1 MATPCFAVQIPRVLA
16 LPSKTML
23 KRLTA
28 KLPPALTVLAIVAA
42 LCSPAPLLAKGEQ
55 AQLETLSSEI
65 TQLQKKLRVT
75 RTERDK
81 SAARL
86 REIELQS
93 AQTRRGVVNLDKE
106 IRLLGSELSQLYSQ
120 QKQLDDQRQNQAG
133 QVAQELSAA
142 YRLGREEPL
151 KVLLNMENPE
161 EIGRTLK
168 YYEHVV
174 KARSKIL
181 EDYQTTIRKLDAVEQ
196 SLLGKQNA
204 LAEKKGQL
212 LAIQRTLKDEKKQR
226 SALLQGS
233 RQQIK
238 DEKGR
243 IAKLNLERKQL
254 ESIIKALQKHVQNLN
269 IPDNQPFSQRRGKL
283 PWPVKGRVGHSFGSA
298 RGSHLKWR
306 GWLLNA
312 RDASPVKAIHHG
324 RVVFSDY
331 LRGQGLLVIVD
342 HGDSYLSLYAHNQ
355 VLLKETG
362 DWVHPGETIAKVG
375 NTGGLDRSAL
385 YFEIR
390 RKGKAVDPKRW
401 LKPRA

>member
-1 MATPCFAVQIPRVLA
+1 MA
-16 LPSKTML
+16 
-23 KRLTA
+23 
-28 KLPPALTVLAIVAA
+28 ALTIVAA
-42 LCSPAPLLAKGEQ
+42 LVSPPLLFAKGEQ
-55 AQLETLSSEI
+55 AKIDTLSSEI
-65 TQLQKKLRVT
+65 SQLQKKLRVT

-86 REIELQS
+86 RAIELQS
-93 AQTRRGVVNLDKE
+93 AETRRSVLNLDKE
-106 IRLLGSELSQLYSQ
+106 IRSLGKELSKLYSQ
-120 QKQLDDQRQNQAG
+120 QKQLDDQRSRQAG
-133 QVAQELSAA
+133 QVAQELAAA

-181 EDYQTTIRKLDAVEQ
+181 EDYQATIRELDEVEQ
-196 SLLGKQNA
+196 SLLNKQNA
-204 LAEKKGQL
+204 LADKKVQL
-212 LAIQRTLKDEKKQR
+212 FAIQQILNDEKKQR
-226 SALLQGS
+226 SVLLQGS
-233 RQQIK
+233 RRQIK
-238 DEKGR
+238 SEEGR
-243 IAKLNLERKQL
+243 ITKLNLERQQL
-254 ESIIKALQKHVQNLN
+254 ESIIQALQKHVQNLD
-269 IPDNQPFSQRRGKL
+269 IPDNKPFSQRRGKL

-298 RGSHLKWR
+298 RGSHLKWH

-312 RDASPVKAIHHG
+312 RDASPVKSIHHG

-342 HGDSYLSLYAHNQ
+342 HGDNYLSLYAHNQ

-362 DWVHPGETIAKVG
+362 DWVHPGEVIAKVG
-375 NTGGLDRSAL
+375 NTGGLERSAL

>member
-1 MATPCFAVQIPRVLA
+1 
-16 LPSKTML
+16 ML
-23 KRLTA
+23 KRLAA
-28 KLPPALTVLAIVAA
+28 KLSVTLTALALSAVLV
-42 LCSPAPLLAKGEQ
+42 SPLLAKGEQ
-55 AQLETLSSEI
+55 AKLETLSSEI
-65 TQLQKKLRVT
+65 SQLQKKLRIT

-86 REIELQS
+86 RAIELQS
-93 AQTRRGVVNLDKE
+93 AETRRGVLKLDKE
-106 IRLLGSELSQLYSQ
+106 IRLLGTELSKLYSQ
-120 QKQLDDQRQNQAG
+120 QKQLDDQRHRQAG
-133 QVAQELSAA
+133 RVAQELSAA

-168 YYEHVV
+168 YYEHIV

-181 EDYQTTIRKLDAVEQ
+181 EDYQSTIRELDTVEQ
-196 SLLGKQNA
+196 ALLSKQNA
-204 LAEKKGQL
+204 LADKKGQL
-212 LAIQRTLKDEKKQR
+212 LAIQQTLSNEKKQR

-238 DEKGR
+238 SKEGR
-243 IAKLNLERKQL
+243 ITSLNLERKQL
-254 ESIIKALQKHVQNLN
+254 ESIISALQKHLQNLK

-298 RGSHLKWR
+298 RGSHLKWH

-342 HGDSYLSLYAHNQ
+342 HGDNYLSLYAHNQ

-362 DWVHPGETIAKVG
+362 DWVHPGEVIAKVG
-375 NTGGLDRSAL
+375 NTGGLERSAL

-390 RKGKAVDPKRW
+390 RKGKAIDPKRW

>member
-1 MATPCFAVQIPRVLA
+1 M
-16 LPSKTML
+16 
-23 KRLTA
+23 A
-28 KLPPALTVLAIVAA
+28 KLPAALAVLTIVAA
-42 LCSPAPLLAKGEQ
+42 LFSPAPLFAKGEQ
-55 AQLETLSSEI
+55 AKLETLSSEI
-65 TQLQKKLRVT
+65 SQLQNKLRVT

-86 REIELQS
+86 RAIEVQS
-93 AQTRRGVVNLDKE
+93 AQTLRSVLNLDKE
-106 IRLLGSELSQLYSQ
+106 IRLLGKELSKLYSQ
-120 QKQLDDQRQNQAG
+120 QKQLDDQRRRQAG

-174 KARSKIL
+174 KARGKIL
-181 EDYQTTIRKLDAVEQ
+181 EDYQSTILELNTVEQ
-196 SLLGKQNA
+196 SLLSKQHA
-204 LAEKKGQL
+204 LAEKKAQL
-212 LAIQRTLKDEKKQR
+212 LAIQRTLEDEKKQR
-226 SALLQGS
+226 SALLKDS
-233 RQQIK
+233 HQQIK
-238 DEKGR
+238 SKEGR

-254 ESIIKALQKHVQNLN
+254 ESIITALQKHVQNLK

-298 RGSHLKWR
+298 RGSHLKWH

-312 RDASPVKAIHHG
+312 REASPVKAIHHG

-342 HGDSYLSLYAHNQ
+342 HGDNYLSLYAHNQ

-375 NTGGLDRSAL
+375 NTGGLERSAL

>member
-1 MATPCFAVQIPRVLA
+1 MPNRLMPTLPATLA
-16 LPSKTML
+16 
-23 KRLTA
+23 A
-28 KLPPALTVLAIVAA
+28 LAIVAA
-42 LCSPAPLLAKGEQ
+42 LLSPPLFAKGEQ
-55 AQLETLSSEI
+55 AKLENLSSEI
-65 TQLQKKLRVT
+65 AQLQKKLRLT

-86 REIELQS
+86 RAIELQS
-93 AQTRRGVVNLDKE
+93 AETRRGVLRLDKD
-106 IRLLGSELSQLYSQ
+106 IRLLGKELSKLYGRQ
-120 QKQLDDQRQNQAG
+120 QQLDDQRRSQAG

-181 EDYQTTIRKLDAVEQ
+181 EDYQGTIRELDAVEQ
-196 SLLGKQNA
+196 TLLSKQNA
-204 LAEKKGQL
+204 LADKKVQL
-212 LAIQRTLKDEKKQR
+212 LAIQRTLNDEKQQR

-238 DEKGR
+238 SETGR
-243 IAKLNLERKQL
+243 IDKLNLERKQL
-254 ESIIKALQKHVQNLN
+254 ESIITALQKHVQNLK

-283 PWPVKGRVGHSFGSA
+283 PWPVKGRVSHSFGST
-298 RGSHLKWR
+298 RSSHLKWR

-312 RDASPVKAIHHG
+312 RDASPVKSIHHG

-342 HGDSYLSLYAHNQ
+342 HGDNYLSLYAHNQ

-362 DWVHPGETIAKVG
+362 DWVHPGEVIAKVG
-375 NTGGLDRSAL
+375 NTGGLERSAL

>member
-1 MATPCFAVQIPRVLA
+1 MLPKCKIKLSSALAV
-16 LPSKTML
+16 
-23 KRLTA
+23 
-28 KLPPALTVLAIVAA
+28 LTVVAT
-42 LCSPAPLLAKGEQ
+42 LCSPPSLFAQGEQ
-55 AQLETLSSEI
+55 AKLETLSTEI
-65 TQLQKKLRVT
+65 SQLQKKLRVT

-93 AQTRRGVVNLDKE
+93 AQTRRGVLKLDQE
-106 IRLLGSELSQLYSQ
+106 TRLLGQELSTLYNQ
-120 QKQLDDQRQNQAG
+120 QKQLNNQRQRQAT

-181 EDYQTTIRKLDAVEQ
+181 EDYQTTIRQLDTVEQ
-196 SLLGKQNA
+196 SLLEKQNA
-204 LAEKKGQL
+204 LSGKKDQL
-212 LAIQRTLKDEKKQR
+212 LAIQRTLTDEKKQR
-226 SALLQGS
+226 SALLKGS
-233 RQQIK
+233 RQKIK
-238 DEKGR
+238 DEKSR

-254 ESIIKALQKHVQNLN
+254 ESIINTLQKHVQNLN
-269 IPDNQPFSQRRGKL
+269 IPDSQPFSQRRGKL
-283 PWPVKGRVGHSFGSA
+283 PWPVQGRVGRSFGSA

-312 RDASPVKAIHHG
+312 KDASPVKAIHHG
-324 RVVFSDY
+324 RVVFADY

-342 HGDSYLSLYAHNQ
+342 HGDNFLSLYAHNQ
-355 VLLKETG
+355 ALLKETG
-362 DWVHPGETIAKVG
+362 EWVHPGEIIAKVG
-375 NTGGLDRSAL
+375 NTGGLERSAL

-390 RKGKAVDPKRW
+390 RKGKAIDPKSW

>member
-1 MATPCFAVQIPRVLA
+1 
-16 LPSKTML
+16 ML
-23 KRLTA
+23 KRLAA
-28 KLPPALTVLAIVAA
+28 KLSVTLTALALSAVLV
-42 LCSPAPLLAKGEQ
+42 SPLLAKGEQ
-55 AQLETLSSEI
+55 AKLETLSSEI
-65 TQLQKKLRVT
+65 SQLQKKLRIT

-86 REIELQS
+86 RAIELQS
-93 AQTRRGVVNLDKE
+93 AETRRGVLKLDKE
-106 IRLLGSELSQLYSQ
+106 IRLLGTELSKLYSQ
-120 QKQLDDQRQNQAG
+120 QKQLDNQRHRQAG

-168 YYEHVV
+168 YYEHIV

-181 EDYQTTIRKLDAVEQ
+181 EDYQSTIRELDTVEQ
-196 SLLGKQNA
+196 ALLSKQNA
-204 LAEKKGQL
+204 LADKKGQL
-212 LAIQRTLKDEKKQR
+212 LAIQQTLSNEKKQR

-238 DEKGR
+238 SKEGR
-243 IAKLNLERKQL
+243 ITKLNLERKQL
-254 ESIIKALQKHVQNLN
+254 ESIISALQKHLKNLK

-298 RGSHLKWR
+298 RGSHLKWH

-342 HGDSYLSLYAHNQ
+342 HGDNYLSLYAHNQ

-362 DWVHPGETIAKVG
+362 DWVHPGEVIAKVG
-375 NTGGLDRSAL
+375 NTGGLERSAL

-390 RKGKAVDPKRW
+390 RKGKAIDPKRW

>member
-1 MATPCFAVQIPRVLA
+1 VPKIPAVLI
-16 LPSKTML
+16 
-23 KRLTA
+23 
-28 KLPPALTVLAIVAA
+28 ALTVVAA
-42 LCSPAPLLAKGEQ
+42 LSSPPLLFAKGEQ
-55 AQLETLSSEI
+55 AKIDTLSSEI
-65 TQLQKKLRVT
+65 SQLQKKLRVT

-86 REIELQS
+86 RAIELQS
-93 AQTRRGVVNLDKE
+93 AETQRSVLNLDKE
-106 IRLLGSELSQLYSQ
+106 IRLLSKELSKLYSQ
-120 QKQLDDQRQNQAG
+120 QKQLDDQRSRQAG
-133 QVAQELSAA
+133 QVAQELAAA

-181 EDYQTTIRKLDAVEQ
+181 EDYQTTIRELDEVEQ
-196 SLLGKQNA
+196 SLLNKQNA
-204 LAEKKGQL
+204 LADKKVQL
-212 LAIQRTLKDEKKQR
+212 LAIQQTLSNEKKQR
-226 SALLQGS
+226 SALLKGS
-233 RQQIK
+233 RRQIK
-238 DEKGR
+238 SEEGR
-243 IAKLNLERKQL
+243 ITKLNLERKQL
-254 ESIIKALQKHVQNLN
+254 ESIIKALQKHVQNLD
-269 IPDNQPFSQRRGKL
+269 IPDNQPFSKRRGKL

-298 RGSHLKWR
+298 RGSHLKWH

-312 RDASPVKAIHHG
+312 RDASPVKSIHHG

-342 HGDSYLSLYAHNQ
+342 HGDNYLSLYAHNQ

-362 DWVHPGETIAKVG
+362 DWVHPGEVIAKVG
-375 NTGGLDRSAL
+375 NTGGLERSAL

>member
-1 MATPCFAVQIPRVLA
+1 MALSLF
-16 LPSKTML
+16 
-23 KRLTA
+23 
-28 KLPPALTVLAIVAA
+28 AA
-42 LCSPAPLLAKGEQ
+42 LIFVPSLFAMGEQ
-55 AQLETLSSEI
+55 AKLKALSNDIS
-65 TQLQKKLRVT
+65 QLQKKLRVT
-75 RTERDK
+75 RTEHDK

-86 REIELQS
+86 REIELQT
-93 AQTRRGVVNLDKE
+93 AETRRRVLGLDKE
-106 IRLLGSELSQLYSQ
+106 IRLLGKELGKLYAQ
-120 QKQLDDQRQNQAG
+120 QEQLDGQRRRQAG

-161 EIGRTLK
+161 ELGRTLK
-168 YYEHVV
+168 YYEHIV

-181 EDYQTTIRKLDAVEQ
+181 EDYQNTIRELDDVEQ
-196 SLLGKQNA
+196 TLLSKQNA
-204 LAEKKGQL
+204 LSGKRTELQ
-212 LAIQRTLKDEKKQR
+212 AIHQTLKIETKQR
-226 SALLQGS
+226 NALLKDS

-238 DEKGR
+238 NEKGKL
-243 IAKLNLERKQL
+243 AKLNLEHQQL
-254 ESIIKALQKHVQNLN
+254 EAIIQALQSHVQNLN
-269 IPDNQPFSQRRGKL
+269 IPDSQPFSQRRGKL

-298 RGSHLKWR
+298 RGSHLKWH

-312 RDASPVKAIHHG
+312 KDASPVKAIHHG

-331 LRGQGLLVIVD
+331 FRGQGLLVIVD
-342 HGDSYLSLYAHNQ
+342 HGDNYLSLYAHNQ

-362 DWVHPGETIAKVG
+362 EWVHPGEVIAKVG
-375 NTGGLDRSAL
+375 NTGGLERSAL

>member
-1 MATPCFAVQIPRVLA
+1 
-16 LPSKTML
+16 ML
-23 KRLTA
+23 KRLAA
-28 KLPPALTVLAIVAA
+28 KLSVTLTALALSAVLV
-42 LCSPAPLLAKGEQ
+42 SPLLAKGEQ
-55 AQLETLSSEI
+55 AKLETLSSEI
-65 TQLQKKLRVT
+65 SQLQKKLRIT

-86 REIELQS
+86 RAIELQS
-93 AQTRRGVVNLDKE
+93 AETRRGVLKLDKE
-106 IRLLGSELSQLYSQ
+106 IRLLGTELSKLYSQ
-120 QKQLDDQRQNQAG
+120 QKQLDNQRHRQAG

-168 YYEHVV
+168 YYEHIV

-181 EDYQTTIRKLDAVEQ
+181 EDYQSTIRELDTVEQ
-196 SLLGKQNA
+196 ALLSKQNA
-204 LAEKKGQL
+204 LADKKGQL
-212 LAIQRTLKDEKKQR
+212 LAIQQTLSNEKKQR

-238 DEKGR
+238 SKEGR
-243 IAKLNLERKQL
+243 ITSLNLERKQL
-254 ESIIKALQKHVQNLN
+254 ESIISALQKHLQNLK

-298 RGSHLKWR
+298 RGSHLKWH

-342 HGDSYLSLYAHNQ
+342 HGDNYLSLYAHNQ

-362 DWVHPGETIAKVG
+362 DWVHPGEVIAKVG
-375 NTGGLDRSAL
+375 NTGGLERSAL

-390 RKGKAVDPKRW
+390 RKGKAIDPKRW

>member
-1 MATPCFAVQIPRVLA
+1 
-16 LPSKTML
+16 ML
-23 KRLTA
+23 KRLAA
-28 KLPPALTVLAIVAA
+28 KLSVTLTALALSAVLV
-42 LCSPAPLLAKGEQ
+42 SPLLAKGEQ
-55 AQLETLSSEI
+55 AKLETLSSEI
-65 TQLQKKLRVT
+65 SQLQKKLRIT

-86 REIELQS
+86 RAIELQS
-93 AQTRRGVVNLDKE
+93 AETRRGVLKLDKE
-106 IRLLGSELSQLYSQ
+106 IRLLGTELSKLYSQ
-120 QKQLDDQRQNQAG
+120 QKQLDNQRHRQAG

-168 YYEHVV
+168 YYEHIV

-181 EDYQTTIRKLDAVEQ
+181 EDYQSTIRELDTVEQ
-196 SLLGKQNA
+196 ALLSKQNA
-204 LAEKKGQL
+204 LADKKGQL
-212 LAIQRTLKDEKKQR
+212 LAIQQTLSNEKKQR

-238 DEKGR
+238 SKEGR
-243 IAKLNLERKQL
+243 ITSLNLERKQL
-254 ESIIKALQKHVQNLN
+254 ESIISALQKHLKNLK

-298 RGSHLKWR
+298 RGSHLKWH

-342 HGDSYLSLYAHNQ
+342 HGDNYLSLYAHNQ

-362 DWVHPGETIAKVG
+362 DWVHPGEVIAKVG
-375 NTGGLDRSAL
+375 NTGGLERSAL

-390 RKGKAVDPKRW
+390 RKGKAIDPKRW

>member
-1 MATPCFAVQIPRVLA
+1 
-16 LPSKTML
+16 ML
-23 KRLTA
+23 KRLAA
-28 KLPPALTVLAIVAA
+28 KLSVTLTALALSAVLV
-42 LCSPAPLLAKGEQ
+42 SPLLAKGEQ
-55 AQLETLSSEI
+55 AKLETLSSEI
-65 TQLQKKLRVT
+65 SQLQKKLRIT

-86 REIELQS
+86 RAIELQS
-93 AQTRRGVVNLDKE
+93 AETRRGVLKLDKE
-106 IRLLGSELSQLYSQ
+106 IRLLGTELSKLYSQ
-120 QKQLDDQRQNQAG
+120 QKQLDDQRHRQAG

-168 YYEHVV
+168 YYEHIV

-181 EDYQTTIRKLDAVEQ
+181 EDYQSTIRELDTVEQ
-196 SLLGKQNA
+196 ALLSKQNA
-204 LAEKKGQL
+204 LADKKGQL
-212 LAIQRTLKDEKKQR
+212 LAIQQTLSNEKKQR

-238 DEKGR
+238 SKEGR
-243 IAKLNLERKQL
+243 ITSLNLERKQL
-254 ESIIKALQKHVQNLN
+254 ESIISALQKHLQNLK

-298 RGSHLKWR
+298 RGSHLKWH

-342 HGDSYLSLYAHNQ
+342 HGDNYLSLYAHNQ

-362 DWVHPGETIAKVG
+362 DWVHPGEVIAKVG
-375 NTGGLDRSAL
+375 NTGGLERSAL

-390 RKGKAVDPKRW
+390 RKGKAIDPKRW

>member
-1 MATPCFAVQIPRVLA
+1 MLPRRKIKLSSALAV
-16 LPSKTML
+16 
-23 KRLTA
+23 
-28 KLPPALTVLAIVAA
+28 LTVAA
-42 LCSPAPLLAKGEQ
+42 TLYSPAPAFARGEQ
-55 AQLETLSSEI
+55 AKLETLNSEI
-65 TQLQKKLRVT
+65 AQLQKTLRVT
-75 RTERDK
+75 RTEHDK

-93 AQTRRGVVNLDKE
+93 AETRRGVLKLDQE
-106 IRLLGSELSQLYSQ
+106 IRLLGSELSTLYNR
-120 QKQLDDQRQNQAG
+120 QKQLNSQRRRQAT

-181 EDYQTTIRKLDAVEQ
+181 DDYQTTIRQLDTVEQ
-196 SLLGKQNA
+196 TLLDKQNA
-204 LAEKKGQL
+204 LAEKKVQL

-226 SALLQGS
+226 SALLKGS
-233 RQQIK
+233 SQKIK

-243 IAKLNLERKQL
+243 IDKLNLERKQL

-269 IPDNQPFSQRRGKL
+269 IPDSQPFSQRRGKL
-283 PWPVKGRVGHSFGSA
+283 PWPVQGRVGHSFGSA
-298 RGSHLKWR
+298 RGSHLKWH

-312 RDASPVKAIHHG
+312 KEASPVKAIHHG

-342 HGDSYLSLYAHNQ
+342 HGDNYLSLYAHNQ
-355 VLLKETG
+355 ALLKETG
-362 DWVHPGETIAKVG
+362 EWVHPGEVIAKVG
-375 NTGGLDRSAL
+375 NTGGLENSAL

-390 RKGKAVDPKRW
+390 RKGKAIDPKRW

>member
-1 MATPCFAVQIPRVLA
+1 
-16 LPSKTML
+16 ML
-23 KRLTA
+23 KRLAA
-28 KLPPALTVLAIVAA
+28 KLSVTLTALALSAVLV
-42 LCSPAPLLAKGEQ
+42 SPLLAKGEQ
-55 AQLETLSSEI
+55 AKLETLSSEI
-65 TQLQKKLRVT
+65 SQLQKKLRIT

-86 REIELQS
+86 RAIELQS
-93 AQTRRGVVNLDKE
+93 AETRRGVLKLDTE
-106 IRLLGSELSQLYSQ
+106 IRLLGTELSKLYSQ
-120 QKQLDDQRQNQAG
+120 QKQLDDQRHRQAG

-168 YYEHVV
+168 YYEHIV

-181 EDYQTTIRKLDAVEQ
+181 EDYQSTIRELDTVEQ
-196 SLLGKQNA
+196 ALLSKQNA
-204 LAEKKGQL
+204 LADKKGQL
-212 LAIQRTLKDEKKQR
+212 LAIQQTLSNEKKQR

-238 DEKGR
+238 SKEGR
-243 IAKLNLERKQL
+243 ITSLNLERKQL
-254 ESIIKALQKHVQNLN
+254 ESIISALQKHLQNLK

-298 RGSHLKWR
+298 RGSHLKWH

-342 HGDSYLSLYAHNQ
+342 HGDNYLSLYAHNQ

-362 DWVHPGETIAKVG
+362 DWVHPGEVIAKVG
-375 NTGGLDRSAL
+375 NTGGLERSAL

-390 RKGKAVDPKRW
+390 RKGKAIDPKRW

>member
-1 MATPCFAVQIPRVLA
+1 
-16 LPSKTML
+16 ML
-23 KRLTA
+23 KLTS
-28 KLPPALTVLAIVAA
+28 KRPGALAALVLVAA
-42 LCSPAPLLAKGEQ
+42 LFGTPPLFAKGEQ
-55 AQLETLSSEI
+55 AKLENLSSEI

-86 REIELQS
+86 RAIELQS
-93 AQTRRGVVNLDKE
+93 AKTRRSVLSLDKE
-106 IRLLGSELSQLYSQ
+106 TRLLGKELGKLYSQ
-120 QKQLDDQRQNQAG
+120 QMQLDGQRRRQAG
-133 QVAQELSAA
+133 KVAQELSAA

-181 EDYQTTIRKLDAVEQ
+181 EDYQKTIRELDEVEQ
-196 SLLGKQNA
+196 ALLDKQNA
-204 LAEKKGQL
+204 LADKKVAL
-212 LAIQRTLKDEKKQR
+212 LAIQLTLSDEKKQR
-226 SALLQGS
+226 GALLQGS
-233 RQQIK
+233 RRQIK
-238 DEKGR
+238 SEEGR
-243 IAKLNLERKQL
+243 ISKLNLERKQL
-254 ESIIKALQKHVQNLN
+254 ESIIQALQKHVQNLK
-269 IPDNQPFSQRRGKL
+269 IPDNQPFSQQRGKL

-312 RDASPVKAIHHG
+312 RDASPVQSIHHG

-342 HGDSYLSLYAHNQ
+342 HGDNYLSLYAHNQ

-362 DWVHPGETIAKVG
+362 DWVHPGEVIAKVG
-375 NTGGLDRSAL
+375 NTGGLERSAL

>member
-1 MATPCFAVQIPRVLA
+1 MA
-16 LPSKTML
+16 
-23 KRLTA
+23 KR
-28 KLPPALTVLAIVAA
+28 
-42 LCSPAPLLAKGEQ
+42 PAPLLALVVIVALSCTAPLFAKGEQ
-55 AQLETLSSEI
+55 AKLHTLSKEI

-75 RTERDK
+75 HTERDK

-86 REIELQS
+86 RAIELQS
-93 AQTRRGVVNLDKE
+93 ATTRHSVLSLDKE
-106 IRLLGSELSQLYSQ
+106 IRLLGKELSKLYTQ
-120 QKQLDDQRQNQAG
+120 QQRLDEQRHRQAG
-133 QVAQELSAA
+133 QVAKELSAA

-168 YYEHVV
+168 YYEYIVA
-174 KARSKIL
+174 ARSKIL
-181 EDYQTTIRKLDAVEQ
+181 EDYQSTIRELDAVEQ

-204 LAEKKGQL
+204 LADKKTQL
-212 LAIQRTLKDEKKQR
+212 LAIQQTLSAEKKQR
-226 SALLQGS
+226 SALLKGS

-238 DEKGR
+238 SEKGHL
-243 IAKLNLERKQL
+243 AKLNLERLQL
-254 ESIIKALQKHVQNLN
+254 ERIIQALQKHVQNLN
-269 IPDNQPFSQRRGKL
+269 IPDNKPFSQRRGKL

-298 RGSHLKWR
+298 RGSHLKWH

-312 RDASPVKAIHHG
+312 REASPVKAIHHG

-342 HGDSYLSLYAHNQ
+342 HGDNYLSLYAHNQ

-362 DWVHPGETIAKVG
+362 DWVHPGEAIAKVG
-375 NTGGLDRSAL
+375 NTGGLERSAL

>member
-1 MATPCFAVQIPRVLA
+1 MAIPYFALQISRALA
-16 LPSKTML
+16 QPNKTMPER
-23 KRLTA
+23 KARLFTA
-28 KLPPALTVLAIVAA
+28 LAVLSVATA
-42 LCSPAPLLAKGEQ
+42 LCLPAPLFAQGESAK
-55 AQLETLSSEI
+55 LETLNQEI
-65 TQLQKKLRVT
+65 TQLQQKLRVT

-86 REIELQS
+86 REIELQT
-93 AQTRRGVVNLDKE
+93 AKTRRGVLKLDQD
-106 IRLLGSELSQLYSQ
+106 IRQLGNDLGKLYSQ
-120 QKQLDDQRQNQAG
+120 QKQLDSQRQRQAI
-133 QVAQELSAA
+133 QVAMELSAA

-151 KVLLNMENPE
+151 KVLFNMENPE
-161 EIGRTLK
+161 EIGRMLK

-174 KARSKIL
+174 KARNQIL
-181 EDYQTTIRKLDAVEQ
+181 ENYQSTIRELDLVEQ
-196 SLLGKQNA
+196 SLLDKQNA
-204 LAEKKGQL
+204 LAEKKRQL
-212 LAIQRTLKDEKKQR
+212 QAVQHTLQEEKKQR
-226 SALLQGS
+226 SVLLQGS
-233 RQQIK
+233 QQQLK
-238 DEKGR
+238 NETSR
-243 IAKLNLERKQL
+243 ITKLNLERKQL
-254 ESIIKALQKHVQNLN
+254 ESIIKALQKHVQNLK
-269 IPDNQPFSQRRGKL
+269 IPDNQPFGQRRGKL
-283 PWPVKGRVGHSFGSA
+283 PWPVKGSVGHSFGSA

-312 RDASPVKAIHHG
+312 RDSSPVKAIHHG

-342 HGDSYLSLYAHNQ
+342 HGDSFLSLYAHNQ

-375 NTGGLDRSAL
+375 NTGGLERSAL

>member
-1 MATPCFAVQIPRVLA
+1 
-16 LPSKTML
+16 ML
-23 KRLTA
+23 KRLAA
-28 KLPPALTVLAIVAA
+28 KLSVTLTALALSAVLV
-42 LCSPAPLLAKGEQ
+42 SPLLAKGEQ
-55 AQLETLSSEI
+55 AKLETLSSEI
-65 TQLQKKLRVT
+65 SQLQKKLRIT

-86 REIELQS
+86 RAIELQS
-93 AQTRRGVVNLDKE
+93 AETRRGVLKLDKE
-106 IRLLGSELSQLYSQ
+106 IRLLGTELSKLYSQ
-120 QKQLDDQRQNQAG
+120 QKQLDNQRHRQAW

-168 YYEHVV
+168 YYEHIV

-181 EDYQTTIRKLDAVEQ
+181 EDYQSTIRELDTVEQ
-196 SLLGKQNA
+196 ALLSKQNA
-204 LAEKKGQL
+204 LADKKGQL
-212 LAIQRTLKDEKKQR
+212 LAIQQTLSNEKKQR

-238 DEKGR
+238 SKEGR
-243 IAKLNLERKQL
+243 ITSLNLERKQL
-254 ESIIKALQKHVQNLN
+254 ESIISTLQKHLQNLK

-298 RGSHLKWR
+298 RGSHLKWH

-342 HGDSYLSLYAHNQ
+342 HGDNYLSLYAHNQ

-362 DWVHPGETIAKVG
+362 DWVHPGEVIAKVG
-375 NTGGLDRSAL
+375 NTGGLERSAL

-390 RKGKAVDPKRW
+390 RKGKAIDPKRW